1 MGFMGIKQRWTQYR
15 EQKRVQGQSEAAL
28 VELIERMVQ
37 DSDPSIRTVAGY
49 RQQLRTPVENAL
61 GYIEGLI
68 SAIPGPFS
76 LSGELWDKDPL
87 MHALFATPGEIK
99 SLLQN
104 CVELTSFFQQSGVK
118 TAVAFLT
125 ARKVERTVFGT
136 ALQGEI
142 LRRDV
147 PRRAVEFYEHRV
159 VAPLATEAE
168 IRRELVHRG
177 LNVLAMHAIEA
188 VTRDQAIREEL
199 TAERRNLA
207 FKIKILQTRDR
218 GLECLL
224 AGGSRP
230 PAEDEKAQQ
239 LLAEIDQQLMAL
251 EPGAGTPRDFL
262 RKLASFLTG
271 PDTALTAKNLE
282 MRIDRMGMK
291 QNEDVTENGQAI
303 VMAELEIP
311 GRLKRVAILA
321 NVSADECL
329 GS

>member
-1 MGFMGIKQRWTQYR
+1 M
-15 EQKRVQGQSEAAL
+15 
-28 VELIERMVQ
+28 
-37 DSDPSIRTVAGY
+37 
-49 RQQLRTPVENAL
+49 
-61 GYIEGLI
+61 
-68 SAIPGPFS
+68 
-76 LSGELWDKDPL
+76 
-87 MHALFATPGEIK
+87 
-99 SLLQN
+99 
-104 CVELTSFFQQSGVK
+104 
-118 TAVAFLT
+118 
-125 ARKVERTVFGT
+125 
-136 ALQGEI
+136 

-230 PAEDEKAQQ
+230 PAEDKGAAAP
-239 LLAEIDQQLMAL
+239 AEIDQQLMAL
-251 EPGAGTPRDFL
+251 DPGAGTPRDFL